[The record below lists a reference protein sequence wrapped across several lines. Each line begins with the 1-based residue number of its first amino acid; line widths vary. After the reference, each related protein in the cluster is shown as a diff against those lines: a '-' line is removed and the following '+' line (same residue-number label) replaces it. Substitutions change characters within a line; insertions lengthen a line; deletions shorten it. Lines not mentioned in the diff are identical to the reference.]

1 MLTKYEFFPNFEIK
15 YQRKRFDFIYLLDLL
30 DILDILKIR
39 KRQKIKKNLF

>member
-15 YQRKRFDFIYLLDLL
+15 YQRKRFDFIYVLDLL
-30 DILDILKIR
+30 DILKIK